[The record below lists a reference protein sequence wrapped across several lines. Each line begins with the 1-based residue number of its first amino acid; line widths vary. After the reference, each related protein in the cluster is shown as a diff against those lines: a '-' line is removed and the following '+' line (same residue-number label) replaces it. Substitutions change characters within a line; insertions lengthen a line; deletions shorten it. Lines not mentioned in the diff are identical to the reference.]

1 MKPRLYT
8 ARISHSIRRDGVWCA
23 MQTAESKLK
32 AFDDANAERRAR
44 NQLTLRLVHERR
56 IAGPDDLRFH
66 LVQVAAVPMEG
77 KRHG

>member
-1 MKPRLYT
+1 MKPQMYR
-8 ARISHSIRRDGVWCA
+8 ARISHSVLRDGEWSPLR
-23 MQTAESKLK
+23 TAETQLK

-66 LVQVAAVPMEG
+66 LVQVEAVPTEG